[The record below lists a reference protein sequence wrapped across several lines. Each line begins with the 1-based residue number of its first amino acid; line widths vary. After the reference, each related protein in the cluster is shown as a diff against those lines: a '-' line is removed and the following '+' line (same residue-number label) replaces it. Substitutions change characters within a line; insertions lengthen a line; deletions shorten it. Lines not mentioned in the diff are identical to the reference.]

1 MGNFT
6 EVASKFYR
14 LSLGAKFKNGCSLNS
29 IILFD
34 AICHLSSDELVGHE
48 ESDYGGVANANKKV
62 KELYGI
68 GDKDG
73 GFNSATLSRNF
84 TTLMELDLVR
94 LSERSKDRRYKDIM
108 LTTKG
113 HTVKKLMYQSGERVW
128 KYK

>member
-1 MGNFT
+1 MANFT
-6 EVASKFYR
+6 EIASKFFR

-34 AICHLSSDELVGHE
+34 CICRLAPDELVGNE
-48 ESDYGGVANANKKV
+48 EEEDGGVANANKKV
-62 KELYGI
+62 KEIYGFE
-68 GDKDG
+68 
-73 GFNSATLSRNF
+73 FNSATLSRNN
-84 TTLMELDLVR
+84 TTLMELDLIR

>member
-6 EVASKFYR
+6 EVASKFFR
-14 LSLGAKFKNGCSLNS
+14 LSLGKFKNGCSLNS

-34 AICHLSSDELVGHE
+34 AICHLAQDELVGNENE
-48 ESDYGGVANANKKV
+48 ETGGVANANKKV
-62 KELYGI
+62 KEIYGFE
-68 GDKDG
+68 
-73 GFNSATLSRNF
+73 FNSATLSRNN
-84 TTLMELDLVR
+84 TTLMELDLIR
-94 LSERSKDRRYKDIM
+94 TTERSKDRRYKDIM